1 MLAIFHRY
9 VTRPKTALPDFAGAT
24 QCLIRWLSLPKRRA
38 GEQSLQLL
46 ESVPLTTQASVA
58 LIRFERETLVLGV
71 TPQNVRVLARSASPG
86 ASGETQRKTDN
97 SIL

>member
-1 MLAIFHRY
+1 MLAMFHRY
-9 VTRPKTALPDFAGAT
+9 VTRPKTALPDFAGAA

-46 ESVPLTTQASVA
+46 ESVPLTTQVSVA

-71 TPQNVRVLARSASPG
+71 TPQNVRVLARSAAPG
-86 ASGETQRKTDN
+86 ASGETQTKNR
-97 SIL
+97 

>member
-1 MLAIFHRY
+1 MLAMFHRY
-9 VTRPKTALPDFAGAT
+9 VTRPKTALPDFAGAA

-46 ESVPLTTQASVA
+46 ESVPLTTQVSVA

-71 TPQNVRVLARSASPG
+71 TPKNVRVLARSAAPG
-86 ASGETQRKTDN
+86 ASGETQTKNR
-97 SIL
+97 